1 MKNLKIKKGA
11 LRIRQASLVLDTRKT
26 LQAVKLNETEAFS
39 PEVFSKKFKDY
50 PLVKRLEF
58 GEKYEGYI
66 AIWHLGRPEIN
77 FLRGTLELQT
87 ERAIWN
93 TWINDLVREERYLRV
108 DGSLEYV
115 WAFADCSSE
124 MMDTVKEKLT
134 TALRMFADCSSEMM
148 DTVKEK
154 LTTAL
159 RMSAL
164 TGDDPIARL
173 TDEEDANLKKYL
185 GSSYYKAFFTEL
197 ED

>member
-1 MKNLKIKKGA
+1 MKVKKIQILKIIMKTLKIKKGA

-26 LQAVKLNETEAFS
+26 LLAVKLTEAEAFS

-50 PLVKRLEF
+50 PLGKRLEF
-58 GEKYEGYI
+58 REKYEGYI

-77 FLRGTLELQT
+77 FLRGSLELET

-93 TWINDLVREERYLRV
+93 TRINDLVREERYLRV

-134 TALRMFADCSSEMM
+134 A
-148 DTVKEK
+148 
-154 LTTAL
+154 AL

-164 TGDDPIARL
+164 TGSDAIATL
-173 TDEEDANLKKYL
+173 TDEEDMNLRKYL